1 MAVTVISDTAMLT
14 DYCRRWQ
21 KEAYVTV
28 DTEFIREK
36 TYFPLLCLIQV
47 AGGEDAAVIDPL
59 APGISLAPLLELMRN
74 KAVLKVFHAG
84 SQDLEIF
91 YQLMDGLPDPIYDTQ
106 IAAMVCGFGEQVGYE
121 AIVQQLCG
129 RQLDKSQRFTD
140 WSLRPLRPEQ
150 LQYAL
155 ADVTHLQE
163 VYRKLES
170 QITKQGRQSWIYE
183 ELSALADPEKYVTH
197 PDEAWLRLR
206 PRERKPHYLARLK
219 ALAQWREEEAIRQ
232 NKPRG
237 WILNDDAVQE
247 IAQTNPLSENALKR
261 GRAIK
266 KHLGQ
271 LDLKLLV
278 LLIEGANTLP
288 TNQCPRLPERK
299 QSVSDQESTRDLL
312 KVLLKLT
319 CQKNNVAPR
328 LVASA
333 EDINDFLLG
342 VPVAFT
348 KGWRMEVFG
357 QAAEALLAGKC
368 ALAVDAEN
376 KEIRILTTN

>member
-1 MAVTVISDTAMLT
+1 MPVPVITDTQTLSDFCDA
-14 DYCRRWQ
+14 W
-21 KEAYVTV
+21 KHEPFVTV

-36 TYFPLLCLIQV
+36 TYFPHLCLIQV
-47 AGGEDAAVIDPL
+47 AGGANAAVIDPL
-59 APGISLAPLLELMRN
+59 SEALSLAPLLALMRN
-74 KAVLKVFHAG
+74 KDVLKVFHAG

-91 YQLMDGLPDPIYDTQ
+91 YQLMDGLPDPLFDTQ

-121 AIVQQLCG
+121 ALVQQLCG

-140 WSLRPLRPEQ
+140 WSMRPLKPEQ
-150 LQYAL
+150 LLYAL

-163 VYRKLES
+163 VYRILDTYIREH
-170 QITKQGRQSWIYE
+170 GRESWIHE
-183 ELSALADPEKYVTH
+183 ELASLADPENYVTH
-197 PDEAWLRLR
+197 PEEAWMRLR

-237 WILNDDAVQE
+237 WILNDDAIQE
-247 IAQTNPLSENALKR
+247 IAQTNPLSDAAFKR

-271 LDLKLLV
+271 LDLKLLL

-288 TNQCPRLPERK
+288 TNQCPRLSEKK
-299 QSVSDQESTRDLL
+299 QTASEQDSTKELL
-312 KVLLKLT
+312 KVLLKLS
-319 CQKNNVAPR
+319 CQEHLVAPR

-333 EDINDFLLG
+333 DDLNEFLLG
-342 VPVAFT
+342 RPAPFM
-348 KGWRMEVFG
+348 KGWRQEVFG
-357 QAAEALLAGKC
+357 NAAQDLLTGRC
-368 ALAVDAEN
+368 ALGVDAQS
-376 KEIRILTTN
+376 KAIRLIATG